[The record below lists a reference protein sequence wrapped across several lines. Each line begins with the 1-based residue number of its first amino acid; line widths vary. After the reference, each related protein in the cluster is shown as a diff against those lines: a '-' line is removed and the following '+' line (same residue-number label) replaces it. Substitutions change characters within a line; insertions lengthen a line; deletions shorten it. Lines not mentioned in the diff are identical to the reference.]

1 MKNLMCVF
9 SIVVL
14 ASCSS
19 NKYAAH
25 FTHYDRNESYAVNRV
40 REQTGSLPKIEPE
53 MLTASIETKP
63 VIAQPAIQQ
72 AKQKFASMTKQERS
86 QLKAEIKKEIRQLT
100 KKKSENVAKVINT
113 SGSWDQDLK
122 LAAIFGV
129 VGLVAL
135 IIGTSLFNV
144 IGAISLI
151 IGAVFL
157 VKWIMRQ

>member
-1 MKNLMCVF
+1 MKKLMCVF

-25 FTHYDRNESYAVNRV
+25 FTHYDRNESFAVNRV
-40 REQTGSLPKIEPE
+40 REQTGALPKIEPE

-63 VIAQPAIQQ
+63 VIAEPAIQQ
-72 AKQKFASMTKQERS
+72 AKRKFASMTKQERR
-86 QLKAEIKKEIRQLT
+86 QVRAELKREIKSIAKL
-100 KKKSENVAKVINT
+100 KSVKDAKVVNV
-113 SGSWDQDLK
+113 SGGWDHDLK
-122 LAAIFGV
+122 LAAIFGA

-135 IIGTSLFNV
+135 LIGGNVFGV

-151 IGAVFL
+151 IGVVFF
-157 VKWIMRQ
+157 VKWLIRQ